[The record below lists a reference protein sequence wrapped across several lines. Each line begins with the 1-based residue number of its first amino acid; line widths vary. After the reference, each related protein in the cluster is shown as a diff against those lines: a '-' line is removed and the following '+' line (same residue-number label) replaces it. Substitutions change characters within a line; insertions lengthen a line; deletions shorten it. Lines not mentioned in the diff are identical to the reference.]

1 MAVDGVDNSNNN
13 TALYTAGAALVGGGA
28 GAGIGYA
35 TKSIL
40 KDGNYTDEFVS
51 KVHKGILNTDKGKAM
66 SDLFALDPKSE
77 TYLTDCANVIKK
89 HAKIFGIDVKELS
102 SADVKIAEMLGGS
115 EQVRDFMESFR
126 ISISAELGEE
136 IKLGKE
142 SNISEI
148 LKKHTPDSL
157 DKVFDRSKNK
167 KAFKS
172 EVNGEGAKEIL
183 KLAKDAQK
191 SLKLKAAGIYGA
203 IGAGVL
209 GLGTLLC
216 CSGKKQPEQ
225 PQNIDKEA

>member
-1 MAVDGVDNSNNN
+1 MAVDGVNNSNNN
-13 TALYTAGAALVGGGA
+13 TALYTAGAAVVGGGA

-51 KVHKGILNTDKGKAM
+51 KVHKGILNTDKGKAI
-66 SDLFALDPKSE
+66 SDLCALDPKSE

-89 HAKIFGIDVKELS
+89 HAKIFGIDAKELS
-102 SADVKIAEMLGGS
+102 SADVGLAEMFGGS
-115 EQVRDFMESFR
+115 DEARNFMESFR
-126 ISISAELGEE
+126 TSLSEKLGEE
-136 IKLGKE
+136 IKVGKE

-148 LKKHTPDSL
+148 LKKHTPDDL
-157 DKVFDRSKNK
+157 DEVFDRSK

-172 EVNGEGAKEIL
+172 EVNGEEAKEIL

-216 CSGKKQPEQ
+216 CGGKKQPEQ
-225 PQNIDKEA
+225 PQNIDQQA